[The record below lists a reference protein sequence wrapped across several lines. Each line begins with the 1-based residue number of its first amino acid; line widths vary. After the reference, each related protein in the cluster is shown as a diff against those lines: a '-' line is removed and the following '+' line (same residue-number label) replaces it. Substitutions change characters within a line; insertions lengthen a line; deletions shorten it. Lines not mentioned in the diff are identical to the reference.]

1 VTLPTLHDFVTFVD
15 GLDHPEGVA
24 WGPDG
29 HVYAGGEAGQIY
41 RITLDGEVTEI
52 GSTGGFI
59 LGLCLDAQAN
69 VYACDLNHKAVMR
82 ITPAGEVSTYS
93 SGAPE
98 RKLAVPNY
106 PVFDAQG
113 NLYVSDSGGWKENN
127 GCLFRIRSGGST
139 EVLTSELSQFP
150 NGLALS
156 PDGTYLYVV
165 LSNTSA
171 VARVA
176 LNEDGSVGPPEAVV
190 ELPKTVPD
198 GLAFDSLGN
207 LYISC
212 YTPDVIYWLSPG
224 GDVQVVVEDWESTV
238 IAAPTNIAFAG
249 ADLSTLVVA
258 SLARWHLAKAQ
269 LEVAGQPLHYPDL
282 S

>member
-1 VTLPTLHDFVTFVD
+1 MTLPKLNDYVVFVD
-15 GLDHPEGVA
+15 NLDHPEGVT

-41 RITLDGEVTEI
+41 CITLDGEVTEV

-113 NLYVSDSGGWKENN
+113 NLYVSDSGDWKGNN
-127 GCLFRIRSGGST
+127 GCLFRIRPGGST
-139 EVLTSELSQFP
+139 GVLTSELSQFP

-156 PDGTYLYVV
+156 PDGAYLYVV
-165 LSNTSA
+165 LSNTASVVRA
-171 VARVA
+171 A
-176 LNEDGSVGPPEAVV
+176 LDEDGGIGPPETVV

-198 GLAFDSLGN
+198 GLAFDALGN

-212 YTPDVIYWLSPG
+212 YTPDIVYRLSSG
-224 GDVQVVVEDWESTV
+224 GDLQVVVEDWESTL
-238 IAAPTNIAFAG
+238 IASPTNIAFAG

-258 SLARWHLAKAQ
+258 SLSRWHLAKAQ
-269 LEVAGQPLHYPDL
+269 LPVVGQPLHYPDL